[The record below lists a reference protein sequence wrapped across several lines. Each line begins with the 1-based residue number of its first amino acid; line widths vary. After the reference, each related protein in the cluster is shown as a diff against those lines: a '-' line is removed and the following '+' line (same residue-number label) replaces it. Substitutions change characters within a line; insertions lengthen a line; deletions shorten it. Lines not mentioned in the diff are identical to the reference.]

1 MKTILTFAAAAMV
14 LLSIPLSSAAEDSM
28 NRTAIEEANARLI
41 ELQKDGDAAGM
52 GRMYTEDAV
61 LLPAGHEKRMGRE
74 DIEAFWAQVLGGGV
88 EDVQLTTENLVP
100 LGDDLV
106 YEIGSY
112 TTTPRDAAPVSGYYL
127 VLWKRVDGDWKL
139 HVDIFNQD
147 GKSQ

>member
-1 MKTILTFAAAAMV
+1 MKTILSYAAAATV
-14 LLSIPLSSAAEDSM
+14 LFSIPLSSTAEDTM
-28 NRTAIEEANARLI
+28 TRTAIDEANARLI

-61 LLPAGHEKRMGRE
+61 LLPAGDEKRVGRR
-74 DIEAFWAQVLGGGV
+74 DIAAFWAEALGGGV
-88 EDVQLTTENLVP
+88 ADVQLTTENLVP
-100 LGDDLV
+100 LADDLV

-112 TTTPRDAAPVSGYYL
+112 TATPRDAAPVSGYYL

-147 GKSQ
+147 GKSE